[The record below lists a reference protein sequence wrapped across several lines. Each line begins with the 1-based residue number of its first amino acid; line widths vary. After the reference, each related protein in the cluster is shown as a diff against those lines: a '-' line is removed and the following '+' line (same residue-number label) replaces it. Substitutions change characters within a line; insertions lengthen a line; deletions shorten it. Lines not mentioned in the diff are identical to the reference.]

1 MSTYSHEIMIG
12 LNKCLQNLTEV
23 FSSST
28 ESIKSNVEALKIV
41 LSTPSE
47 ERLTDICG
55 QGMQMALAIKGELL
69 PDTHPQNLY
78 MCGLIT
84 LLQTISDSLPSWEDL
99 EGITTDLTL
108 STFSWLEDKIVPE
121 EFYAELH
128 IGNFIFIPGD
138 IGSRPN
144 DFSNFL
150 TVSQIDIV
158 TKVKICAEL
167 LDDPDVN
174 VAKNLVIYP
183 SQNQLSN
190 NIKSA
195 IRILFVSINK
205 TLHKPVIS
213 NYVPSNLSI
222 KSWMGSDLANLD
234 QYENLI
240 CLLSESNALDSSL
253 DKFIKKYQVIED
265 LLFRRALISV
275 MDTISPHPFSLRAW
289 KQVAEK
295 TEDQEQVVLQGC
307 IREIFLSAPIGTN
320 VIWNKTVGLWDN
332 LVAQHTGASNIK
344 TDIDRLLKVVIG
356 QPTFTFTHGLFSNR
370 SASESANLLSKGLY
384 RFRNS
389 IVHHKPT
396 EFALSSETLSNGGQ
410 ELLDKFWL
418 PLLDLI
424 CYYSFTST
432 SPKFRYPGKTI
443 SVW

>member
-1 MSTYSHEIMIG
+1 
-12 LNKCLQNLTEV
+12 
-23 FSSST
+23 
-28 ESIKSNVEALKIV
+28 
-41 LSTPSE
+41 
-47 ERLTDICG
+47 
-55 QGMQMALAIKGELL
+55 
-69 PDTHPQNLY
+69 
-78 MCGLIT
+78 
-84 LLQTISDSLPSWEDL
+84 
-99 EGITTDLTL
+99 
-108 STFSWLEDKIVPE
+108 
-121 EFYAELH
+121 
-128 IGNFIFIPGD
+128 
-138 IGSRPN
+138 
-144 DFSNFL
+144 
-150 TVSQIDIV
+150 
-158 TKVKICAEL
+158 
-167 LDDPDVN
+167 
-174 VAKNLVIYP
+174 
-183 SQNQLSN
+183 
-190 NIKSA
+190 
-195 IRILFVSINK
+195 
-205 TLHKPVIS
+205 
-213 NYVPSNLSI
+213 
-222 KSWMGSDLANLD
+222 MGSDLANLD

-320 VIWNKTVGLWDN
+320 VIWNKTVDLWDN

-370 SASESANLLSKGLY
+370 SASEPANLLSKGLY

-396 EFALSSETLSNGGQ
+396 EFALSSETLTNGGQ

-432 SPKFRYPGKTI
+432 TPKFRYPGKTI